1 VVAVDTN
8 VLVRLV
14 VADSPAQTARAAAVF
29 RSGQVFI
36 AKSVLLEAEWV
47 LRYSY
52 ELGAEAILR
61 SLRAVLGLENVS
73 VEDPGTI
80 AAALRLLEQGLDFA
94 DALHICSS
102 AHAERFVTLD
112 AKLVKRAR
120 RASTLEVAVA

>member
-14 VADSPAQTARAAAVF
+14 TADHAAQTARATAVF
-29 RSGQVFI
+29 RSGPVFI

-52 ELGAEAILR
+52 GLRADAILR

-73 VEDPGTI
+73 VEDPT
-80 AAALRLLEQGLDFA
+80 ATTAALRLLERGLDFA
-94 DALHICSS
+94 DALHIASS
-102 AHAERFVTLD
+102 AHAERFVTFD
-112 AKLVKRAR
+112 AKLVKRAK
-120 RASTLEVAVA
+120 RASALEVSVG

>member
-29 RSGQVFI
+29 RSGPVFI

-94 DALHICSS
+94 DALHISSS

-120 RASTLEVAVA
+120 HASTLEVAVA